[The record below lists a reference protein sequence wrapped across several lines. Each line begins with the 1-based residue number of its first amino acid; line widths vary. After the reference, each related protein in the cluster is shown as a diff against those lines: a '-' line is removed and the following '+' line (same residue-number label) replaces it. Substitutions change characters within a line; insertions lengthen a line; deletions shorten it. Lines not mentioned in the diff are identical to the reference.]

1 MTVRKHIYGLV
12 GLSGHPSG
20 GHGQRCH
27 GVAHERH
34 QNAQKWPPL
43 WAPPSTHIYE
53 EKKMK
58 KNEKN
63 PDFLRGT
70 NAVTFQLSN
79 HDKKWC
85 CGVVGSPMGVHKCGV
100 KYGNFTVVTSHSDG
114 EREEAQMVSSHFIV
128 IKVPS
133 RTSVVTVQ
141 ARKLLRWGQG
151 VAHGGAQLRQKSI
164 GNQSLTLDV
173 VTAP

>member
-1 MTVRKHIYGLV
+1 MTLEVSHRARGPSKGGSLTPLKGQNGEIDHYHCFFEKSSKMTVRKHIYGLV
-12 GLSGHPSG
+12 GLSGHPRG

-70 NAVTFQLSN
+70 NAVTFQHSN
-79 HDKKWC
+79 HDKK
-85 CGVVGSPMGVHKCGV
+85 M
-100 KYGNFTVVTSHSDG
+100 
-114 EREEAQMVSSHFIV
+114 M
-128 IKVPS
+128 
-133 RTSVVTVQ
+133 
-141 ARKLLRWGQG
+141 LWGRG
-151 VAHGGAQLRQKSI
+151 VAHGGAQMWRKIWQFYRCD
-164 GNQSLTLDV
+164 QSVMESGKRLKWFL
-173 VTAP
+173 VTSY